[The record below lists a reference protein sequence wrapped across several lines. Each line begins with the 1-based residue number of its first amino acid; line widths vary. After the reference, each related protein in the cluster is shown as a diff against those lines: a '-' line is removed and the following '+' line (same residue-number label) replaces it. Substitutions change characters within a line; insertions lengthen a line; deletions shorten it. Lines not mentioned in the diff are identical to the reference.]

1 MKGSIIITAA
11 EMHEDLPEDAVVLSY
26 NIRGD
31 AELNALERIAVVFN
45 LGTALSYTAEDWEM
59 LMHMVRSEPPF
70 DELMHESFQIGGA
83 WEVDDGEDD

>member
-11 EMHEDLPEDAVVLSY
+11 EMPEDLPEDAVVLSY

-31 AELNALERIAVVFN
+31 AEMSDLERIAVMFN
-45 LGTALSYTAEDWEM
+45 LGTALSYTEEDWELLM
-59 LMHMVRSEPPF
+59 LMVRGEPPF

-83 WEVDDGEDD
+83 WEVDNDDA